1 MMQAA
6 VTRFREMNR
15 NPAILVV
22 LLELEFM
29 LFQSVSKDAWFSN
42 AVQPNR
48 GYKSPSPTLQVQL
61 LQGIGGSF
69 ELIDAK
75 TCPFVHCR

>member
-1 MMQAA
+1 MQAA
-6 VTRFREMNR
+6 VTRFREMNQ
-15 NPAILVV
+15 NTAILVV
-22 LLELEFM
+22 LLELKFM
-29 LFQSVSKDAWFSN
+29 FFRSLSKDLWFSDG
-42 AVQPNR
+42 VQPNR
-48 GYKSPSPTLQVQL
+48 GCKSLSPTLQVQL

>member
-1 MMQAA
+1 MQAA
-6 VTRFREMNR
+6 VTRFREMNQ
-15 NPAILVV
+15 NTAIPVV
-22 LLELEFM
+22 LLELKFM
-29 LFQSVSKDAWFSN
+29 LFRSLSKDAWFSDG
-42 AVQPNR
+42 VQPNQGR
-48 GYKSPSPTLQVQL
+48 KSLSPTLQVQL